1 MSSEMTHHTAV
12 IARVVLVFD
21 QTDAN
26 THVYE
31 ETNKM
36 LADAWDNLVHIPG
49 YSRTGGHLDVDLP
62 NRQAFPAKFC
72 QTNRQVDVVVPGKTW
87 QRVCGPSGKMAQ
99 SMAFVGAARC

>member
-62 NRQAFPAKFC
+62 NRQASISCEILPDEQAG
-72 QTNRQVDVVVPGKTW
+72 R
-87 QRVCGPSGKMAQ
+87 CGST
-99 SMAFVGAARC
+99 R